1 MAESIEGMRL
11 CYGTASGRLASD
23 VVDSGNHSPEFLSRA
38 KTECLLSWSLHEG
51 GKGQVVSNHMGGC

>member
-1 MAESIEGMRL
+1 MRQLSGWRVAESIEGMRL

-38 KTECLLSWSLHEG
+38 KTEYLLRWSLHG
-51 GKGQVVSNHMGGC
+51 RKRSSG